1 MHILSFL
8 IDLGHLERTRVI
20 SSHLAPTRKVKYETL
35 DFVAETGIVE
45 SIEALIVYIDAIFLS
60 ARCAA

>member
-1 MHILSFL
+1 M
-8 IDLGHLERTRVI
+8 